1 MAEPQ
6 RRKSASPDDSELP
19 RMTLMEHLEE
29 LRKRIVRALIGP
41 AVAFVACWSFREE
54 SAEYLARPIYQV
66 LPEGTK
72 LAFLGISDPFVL
84 YFKRTGLVA
93 LFVASPFVFYQVWR
107 FVAPGL
113 YGRERRHALP
123 FIFFTSAFFAAGG
136 IVAYKVAFPVAVD
149 FLIGMGSQFDPVIT
163 ADRYYRFLMYVIFG
177 LGLMFELPV
186 LIFLLSGLGVV
197 TPRFLLR
204 HFRWAVVLIFVLAAF
219 VTPTPDIVNLCV
231 FALPTIGLY
240 LIGVAAAWVVVRGK
254 RKEKAEAEAAA
265 EDEP

>member
-6 RRKSASPDDSELP
+6 RRGAASEGEELP

-41 AVAFVACWSFREE
+41 AIAFAFTWSFRETI
-54 SAEYLARPIYQV
+54 AEYLARPIYAA
-66 LPEGTK
+66 LPEGSK

-84 YFKRTGLVA
+84 YFKMTA
-93 LFVASPFVFYQVWR
+93 LAAVFVASPFVFYQVWA

-123 FIFFTSAFFAAGG
+123 FIFFTSVFFVAGG
-136 IVAYKVAFPVAVD
+136 IFAYTVAFPFAVD
-149 FLIGMGSQFDPVIT
+149 FLIGMGAQFQPVIT
-163 ADRYYRFLMYVIFG
+163 ADRYYKFLMYVIFG

-197 TPRFLLR
+197 TPRFLMR
-204 HFRWAVVLIFVLAAF
+204 HFRWAVVLIFVVAAF
-219 VTPTPDIVNLCV
+219 VTPTPDVVNLCI
-231 FALPTIGLY
+231 FALPTVGLY
-240 LIGVAAAWVVVRGK
+240 LLGVGAAALAASGK
-254 RKEKAEAEAAA
+254 KKAA
-265 EDEP
+265 EG